1 MSQTQRIL
9 TALLVL
15 PAMCAFVGAAVASPM
30 ANQQDG
36 QRLLGA
42 NIQANGQY
50 VIDKKGDNTVSVEV
64 INGKVA
70 GLRLMHAIKGNVS
83 VKKYKSTQK
92 MAKLQ
97 ADGLQN
103 ASFNLDQSSYL
114 GMVYV
119 GYAFTD
125 ENGEEYL
132 YWFPDYLILDG
143 ETSAA
148 EYVPAP

>member
-1 MSQTQRIL
+1 MSRTQRIL
-9 TALLVL
+9 ATLLVL
-15 PAMCAFVGAAVASPM
+15 PAICALVGAAAASPT

-70 GLRLMHAIKGNVS
+70 GLRLMHAIKGNVP

-114 GMVYV
+114 GMVYI

-125 ENGEEYL
+125 ESREEYI
-132 YWFPDYLILDG
+132 YWFPDHLILDG
-143 ETSAA
+143 EMGAI
-148 EYVPAP
+148 EYIPAS